1 MYYSRYIYD
10 IFFDWIDVFW
20 MSISPC
26 QKLYTCVCR
35 GVDHSKNART
45 PCLKYANFTQ
55 NTQKFT
61 QITQKFTQNT
71 QKFTQN
77 TRSLRNIRRVDNSK
91 IFEPLPRNTHFLL
104 KVANFTQNTQILRK
118 NAKFTENTQILHKN
132 EKPCLNY
139 EYFTHILRKIY
150 AKNFCVHTPKC

>member
-1 MYYSRYIYD
+1 
-10 IFFDWIDVFW
+10 

-45 PCLKYANFTQ
+45 PCLKYANFTQNTQKFTQITQKFTQ